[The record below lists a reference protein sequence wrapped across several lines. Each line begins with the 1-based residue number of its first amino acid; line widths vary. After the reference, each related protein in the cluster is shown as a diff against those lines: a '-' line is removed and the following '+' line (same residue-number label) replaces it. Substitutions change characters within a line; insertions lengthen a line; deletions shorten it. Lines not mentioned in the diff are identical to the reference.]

1 MCVCVCVCVCV
12 ELLILAYGQ
21 SYNFFLEDM
30 DIELEAI
37 RSKEIG
43 FKTNL
48 GEHELGIVYFDNFI
62 NNLSTA
68 PWGSSMDMSVF

>member
-1 MCVCVCVCVCV
+1 
-12 ELLILAYGQ
+12 
-21 SYNFFLEDM
+21 M

-48 GEHELGIVYFDNFI
+48 GEHELGFVYYDNFI

-68 PWGSSMDMSVF
+68 PWSPTGYERVLVDSSQKEASLT